1 MSAKFGGVKVEGG
14 GREVF
19 GFFFKKKKKNLG
31 R

>member
-19 GFFFKKKKKNLG
+19 GFFFLKKKKKI
-31 R
+31 